1 MGTKNRSLEMKTIKA
16 RHQSRYGGTPKK
28 RWSLDGWHD
37 AMPVAK
43 AQPEIKIAKRVAS
56 DAVIWTASEHKGARI
71 LRAI

>member
-28 RWSLDGWHD
+28 RWSLDTLP
-37 AMPVAK
+37 AAK

-56 DAVIWTASEHKGARI
+56 DVVIWTASEHKGARI
-71 LRAI
+71 LRSHF